1 MGRRADNEG
10 MEIVAILFI
19 LLVGPIAL
27 RYGVDSRR

>member
-1 MGRRADNEG
+1 MGRHADNAG